1 MVSQLMEGLKPCG
14 ILAAIQ
20 TYPDEMRPLFCIND
34 TGEKLD
40 EDKFLSLFEVNFS
53 QEQQKKA
60 KEIDTYKLFCDY
72 VGMVGHGGK

>member
-1 MVSQLMEGLKPCG
+1 
-14 ILAAIQ
+14 
-20 TYPDEMRPLFCIND
+20 MRPLFCIND

-72 VGMVGHGGK
+72 VGMVGHGGKWTLRVLLHSHWRPFPGLCC